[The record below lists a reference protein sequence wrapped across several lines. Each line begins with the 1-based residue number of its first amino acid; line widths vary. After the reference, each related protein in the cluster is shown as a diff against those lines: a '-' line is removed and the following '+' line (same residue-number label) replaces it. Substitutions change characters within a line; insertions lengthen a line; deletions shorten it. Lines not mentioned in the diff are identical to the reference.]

1 MRLSLLEIL
10 EATGGGEVGGTQVG
24 ETFSTF
30 HTDSREVKSGGIF
43 FALRGADKDGH
54 DYVADAISRG
64 AAAVVVQ
71 RKAELPP
78 GIVEVLVPDTWAA
91 LYSLAAHALR
101 RVQPL
106 VVAVTGS
113 NGKTST
119 KEMVAAILATHF
131 NVLRTEGNL
140 NTETGVPLTI
150 LSLEPHHSALV
161 LEMGM
166 QRAGDIARLAA
177 LAKPVIGV
185 VTNVGVVHIEFF
197 QSREELARAKGE
209 LAAALPEQGLAV
221 LNADNEFYPLLA
233 QMTSARIATFGE
245 QEGDYR
251 VEQYRALSG
260 GGSDFSVRGVEVRL
274 SLHGRHQAL
283 NAAAALAACEFAGV
297 PLAVG
302 AAALGE
308 VQVEHRLQE
317 VATPGGYTIIDDAY
331 NASPESMLAA
341 FDTVAEGPRQ
351 GRLLAVLGEM
361 RELGPMTAEAHRRIG
376 VKAADVFDAFCVV
389 DGDNARIMA
398 EVGGGEVVPDRAAA
412 ADWVRRNASPGD
424 RVLIKGSHGVRLDE
438 LVNELTAA

>member
-30 HTDSREVKSGGIF
+30 HTDSREVRPGGIF

-54 DYVADAISRG
+54 DYVPDAISRG

-71 RKAELPP
+71 RKPELPP

-119 KEMVAAILATHF
+119 KEMVAAILAQHF
-131 NVLRTEGNL
+131 NVMRTQGNL

-209 LAAALPEQGLAV
+209 LVAALPEQGLAV
-221 LNADNEFYPLLA
+221 LNADNQFYPLLT
-233 QMTSARIATFGE
+233 QMTSARVASFGE
-245 QEGDYR
+245 EAGDYR
-251 VEQYRALSG
+251 VEGYRPLSG
-260 GGSDFSVRGVEVRL
+260 GGCDFSVRGVDVRL
-274 SLHGRHQAL
+274 GLHGRHQAL
-283 NAAAALAACEFAGV
+283 NAAAALATCEFAGV
-297 PLAVG
+297 PLPVG
-302 AAALGE
+302 AAALAE
-308 VQVEHRLQE
+308 VRIEHRLQE
-317 VATPGGYTIIDDAY
+317 VSTPAGYSIIDDAY

-341 FDTVAEGPRQ
+341 FDALAEGPPT
-351 GRLLAVLGEM
+351 GRLLGVLGEM
-361 RELGPMTAEAHRRIG
+361 RELGSLAEESHRRVG
-376 VKAADVFDAFCVV
+376 QRAAEVFDAFCVV
-389 DGDNARIMA
+389 DGTHARVMA
-398 EVGGGEVVPDRAAA
+398 EAGGAEVMADGAAA
-412 ADWVRRNASPGD
+412 AEWVRRNAQPGD
-424 RVLIKGSHGVRLDE
+424 RVLVKASHGVRLDQ
-438 LVNELTAA
+438 LVEELTAP